1 MAEITFVLGAPAHW
15 DGNSSGEVSSLVVDS
30 TARRVTHLVVEP
42 KGRSGL
48 ARLVPL
54 DHVDQV
60 DAKTGGLRLGCTD
73 AEFEDLSPAEE
84 SLAEFDSVVLLPS
97 QEPWRPPDD
106 FPVADGSSSWPG
118 QPVEPVDLV
127 PDLLPNA
134 DEEHR
139 GDHVHAADG
148 EIGQL
153 HALSVD
159 NDTGKVKTVRLKRHL
174 WGHKDIAIPI
184 ENVSGFDA
192 GIHLNLTK
200 HQVQQLTTQ

>member
-1 MAEITFVLGAPAHW
+1 MAEITLALGAPAHW
-15 DGNSSGEVSSLVVDS
+15 GDNSSGEVNSLVVDS
-30 TARRVTHLVVEP
+30 GARRVTHLVVEP
-42 KGRSGL
+42 KGRAGL

-54 DHVDQV
+54 DHVDDV
-60 DAKTGGLRLGCTD
+60 DAKTGGIRLRYTD
-73 AEFEDLSPAEE
+73 AEFEGLSPAEE
-84 SLAEFDSVVLLPS
+84 SVAEFESVVLLPS
-97 QEPWRPPDD
+97 DEPWRPPDD

-118 QPVEPVDLV
+118 EPVESVDLI
-127 PDLLPNA
+127 PDLLPDA
-134 DEEHR
+134 AEEHR

-153 HALSVD
+153 HGLSVD
-159 NDTGKVKTVRLKRHL
+159 SETGKLTGVRLKRHL

-200 HQVQQLTTQ
+200 QQVQRLTSQ